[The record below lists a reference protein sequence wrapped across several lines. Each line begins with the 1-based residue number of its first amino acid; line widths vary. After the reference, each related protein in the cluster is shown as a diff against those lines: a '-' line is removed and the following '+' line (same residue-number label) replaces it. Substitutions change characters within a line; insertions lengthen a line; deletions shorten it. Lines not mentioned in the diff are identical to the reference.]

1 MLVML
6 YYLLAISLKLKLY
19 ILCWNKL
26 DYHVFIFLDRN
37 ICWSDLQLGD
47 KAEKLCNLLWA
58 IDIQA
63 NNRNSPIS
71 KKNPRPI
78 ASNKY
83 RKNKLD
89 WIDSS
94 AKAAWKYSMLKSGL
108 DRIVPACPK
117 VCVGTKPQRSTKYH
131 TVSGGDEVYSPS
143 SLLYNLILARKSDS
157 GHNL

>member
-63 NNRNSPIS
+63 KQTIGILQYLKKMQDQLPKINIEKIS
-71 KKNPRPI
+71 
-78 ASNKY
+78 
-83 RKNKLD
+83 
-89 WIDSS
+89 WI
-94 AKAAWKYSMLKSGL
+94 
-108 DRIVPACPK
+108 
-117 VCVGTKPQRSTKYH
+117 
-131 TVSGGDEVYSPS
+131 E
-143 SLLYNLILARKSDS
+143 
-157 GHNL
+157 